1 MCMPNKRT
9 MIFCLNG
16 QFIDQKDA
24 KISLLDNGF
33 MFGDAFFDTMRTYKG
48 VVLEL
53 DRHLSRIKKTAKILH
68 LKLPCSIKELESWIK
83 KTSKINKLDQA
94 RMRVTISRGEHGFDF
109 LTSKNTTL
117 AITCEPYKKD
127 EKVTINGVS
136 TFTLNF
142 QRPWPEI
149 KSTNLMPMVQAYHTL
164 QKKKGY
170 EGILVDDLGNV
181 TEGSS
186 TNIFIVKNGEVFTPK
201 DRMLAGVTR
210 NRVIELVKEMKLKM
224 NIENFHKAELFKAD
238 EIFLT
243 NRPREIIPVIKVDN
257 KKIGTGKPGAITKKI
272 IAAYKKFTEEH
283 TKLHIKDYI

>member
-1 MCMPNKRT
+1 

-48 VVLEL
+48 VILEL
-53 DRHLSRIKKTAKILH
+53 DRHLARIQKTAKILH
-68 LKLPCSIKELESWIK
+68 LKLPCSMKELESWIK

-127 EKVTINGVS
+127 EKVTIEGVY

-164 QKKKGY
+164 KKKKGY

-186 TNIFIVKNGEVFTPK
+186 TNIFIVKDGEVFTPK

-210 NRVIELVKEMKLKM
+210 NRVIELAKEMKLKM
-224 NIENFHKAELFKAD
+224 HIENFYKAELFKAD

-272 IAAYKKFTEEH
+272 IAAYKEFTEEH
-283 TKLHIKDYI
+283 TKSHLKDYI